1 MHLGDDDGKKSNF
14 YMLNCVRPYF
24 CCSKYPSSG
33 VPVSGMDDLD
43 VKGFDAVW
51 NFGDRIYCRLA
62 IEVAET

>member
-1 MHLGDDDGKKSNF
+1 MPDCICSH
-14 YMLNCVRPYF
+14 F